1 MFDRFCDVAVGL
13 PLDEFLTYRAFAD
26 TAEGMLVTVL
36 VRGRQE
42 KGVVVRVHHTAPAM
56 KVLDLLEQ
64 GPRVLNAGQI
74 ALGIWMA
81 ETCYCGPGEALLKMF
96 PDPVK
101 PARKKKPATSQQS
114 AGTKDEGLFGGPGQQ
129 SGSADPG
136 PGLSSSNGAYRTEHD
151 LNADQ
156 KSAFDSILQ
165 AGAGSLHLVQG
176 ITGSGKTELYIHL
189 IREMLMRGKNC
200 TLLVPEIALT
210 VQMVGRLTRVFGDQI
225 ALLHSALS
233 ARERWEAY
241 ESLLNGHRRIAVGT
255 RSAVFAPVDP
265 GLVILDEEH
274 DGSYKEHS
282 SPRYDARSVV
292 RYYCQNRGTIAVHGS
307 ATPRLESRQFAHVHY
322 LTTRASGADLSRVE
336 IVQSSESDLTG
347 VLFQALKENFEKKQ
361 KSILLLNRRGYFP
374 YLYCK
379 TCRETQKCPRCSV
392 TLPLHKSGKLVCH
405 YCGYSRSDNGK
416 CPVCSSVLKKL
427 GIGTERMEEMLL
439 GLFPGA
445 VVERLDTDTARGA
458 AVQDCISRFLA
469 GEIDILLGTQMI
481 AKGLDSPD
489 VTLVGV
495 LRADSG
501 LTLPDFRAS
510 ERTFALLTQVA
521 GRSGRVKKGRVIF
534 EALDPENEILRLAAA
549 QDYEAFYARELA
561 DRKLSFYPPYSRIL
575 RLLVRS
581 EDETIAERDAQKLFE
596 LLSAEPSLRA
606 PGIELLGPAP
616 APLERLNN
624 QFRHHMIFKT
634 KDIDAIGPVVRS
646 IARSFRALQKKSYLE
661 IDPDPVDLL

>member
-13 PLDEFLTYRAFAD
+13 PLDDFLTYRALPD
-26 TAEGMLVTVL
+26 TTEGMLVSVP
-36 VRGRQE
+36 VRGRPE
-42 KGVVVRVHHTAPAM
+42 KGVVVRVHGQAPEM
-56 KVLDLLEQ
+56 KALDLLEQ

-74 ALGIWMA
+74 ALGIWLA

-96 PDPVK
+96 PDPLK
-101 PARKKKPATSQQS
+101 PARKKKAAKGPKTAEMRSELFAGSDDVLAATAIQ
-114 AGTKDEGLFGGPGQQ
+114 
-129 SGSADPG
+129 
-136 PGLSSSNGAYRTEHD
+136 TEHD
-151 LNADQ
+151 LNTDQ
-156 KSAFDSILQ
+156 RSAFESILA
-165 AGAGSLHLVQG
+165 AGPGALHLVQG

-189 IREMLMRGKNC
+189 IREMLLGGKSC

-225 ALLHSALS
+225 ALLHSALN

-241 ESLLNGHRRIAVGT
+241 ESLLTGRRRIAVGT

-265 GLVILDEEH
+265 GLVIVDEEH

-292 RYYCQNRGTIAVHGS
+292 RYYSEKRGAIAVHGS

-322 LTTRASGADLSRVE
+322 LKARASGAGLSGVE
-336 IVQSSESDLTG
+336 IVQSSDSDLTG

-392 TLPLHKSGKLVCH
+392 TLPLHKSGRLVCH
-405 YCGYSRSDNGK
+405 YCGYSRADNGK
-416 CPVCSSVLKKL
+416 CPVCTSSLKKL

-439 GLFPGA
+439 SLFPGA

-458 AVQDCISRFLA
+458 LVADCISRFLA
-469 GEIDILLGTQMI
+469 GQIDILLGTQMI

-501 LTLPDFRAS
+501 LALPDFRAS

-534 EALDPENEILRLAAA
+534 EAMDPENEILKLAAA
-549 QDYEAFYARELA
+549 QDYEAFYKRELE
-561 DRKLSFYPPYSRIL
+561 DRRLSFYPPFSRIL

-581 EDETIAERDAQKLFE
+581 EDEQTAERDAEKLFG
-596 LLSAEPSLRA
+596 LLAAEPSLRL
-606 PGIELLGPAP
+606 PGIQLLGPAP

-624 QFRHHMIFKT
+624 QFRHHMILKAN
-634 KDIDAIGPVVRS
+634 DLEAIGPAVKRV
-646 IARSFRALQKKSYLE
+646 AGVFRAQQKKSYLE